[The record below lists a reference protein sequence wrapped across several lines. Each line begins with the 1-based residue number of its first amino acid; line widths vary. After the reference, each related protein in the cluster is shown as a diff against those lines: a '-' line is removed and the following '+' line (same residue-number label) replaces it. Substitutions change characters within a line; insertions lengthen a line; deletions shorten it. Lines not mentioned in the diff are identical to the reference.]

1 MANITV
7 AVDEELKDAMDEH
20 PEINWSEVA
29 RQAFHEKLDDLEIL
43 EAIAQDSELTQKDIE
58 EISDKIDQGLAE
70 RLIDE

>member
-1 MANITV
+1 MANVTV

-29 RQAFHEKLDDLEIL
+29 RQAFSEKLEDLEIL
-43 EAIAQDSELTQKDIE
+43 EAIAQDSELTQEDVE